1 MSWDKQESMED
12 IDIKFD
18 LTVKQEPLENVEET
32 NSQETSDRNK
42 ILQEFK
48 VEAESETHSQ
58 V

>member
-1 MSWDKQESMED
+1 MQESVKD

-32 NSQETSDRNK
+32 NSQETSDHNK

-48 VEAESETHSQ
+48 VEAENETHFQ